1 LNGIS
6 DAESQ
11 ALAVGT
17 DGAVGTE
24 DAEAVTDGAED
35 AGELAAGLVGAAW
48 FAAGEL
54 AHPARMPTMAMT
66 AQVAAMRGRVILVT
80 LQASRPPDRASFHGG
95 PRESTSVY
103 DVQVTG
109 EILAS

>member
-17 DGAVGTE
+17 DVAVGTE

-35 AGELAAGLVGAAW
+35 AGELGAALVGAAW

-66 AQVAAMRGRVILVT
+66 AQAAMRGRVILVT

-109 EILAS
+109 EVLAS